1 MMFVI
6 NLIASMG
13 ISVYYYKYIVGSVEA
28 LGIISLTQ
36 IVILPMALTFL
47 ARGSMERTEVFC
59 SM

>member
-1 MMFVI
+1 
-6 NLIASMG
+6 MG

-36 IVILPMALTFL
+36 IVILPMALTFP